1 MFGLF
6 ERKKSHYQIDEDK
19 KVVFIRFWG
28 EICTNDIHKTF
39 KTLIEKDQAVEG
51 YHWICDVTKG
61 KRLFET
67 KQVEAFANVFKAH
80 SEKFTHS
87 KVAIVI
93 ANRKQSQTVDALVNY
108 FDVNQIKIQVK
119 KVLDT
124 KEALHWMQ
132 NN

>member
-1 MFGLF
+1 
-6 ERKKSHYQIDEDK
+6 
-19 KVVFIRFWG
+19 VFIRFWG
-28 EICTNDIHKTF
+28 EICTNDLHKTF
-39 KTLIEKDQAVEG
+39 KALIEKDQAAEG

-61 KRLFET
+61 KRLFEI
-67 KQVEAFANVFKAH
+67 KQVEAFANVFKMH
-80 SEKFTHS
+80 SDKFVHS